1 MTLYDRTMIGIVSF
15 NTSSEEVYGNRTQ
28 RMDGQLTGQIMI
40 EQLTNEEVLKVLND
54 MQRILYDYIKSM
66 RYTELGDAVIIQGT
80 CDSIITQQKTPY
92 YEFVMPIQ
100 LIVQF

>member
-1 MTLYDRTMIGIVSF
+1 
-15 NTSSEEVYGNRTQ
+15 
-28 RMDGQLTGQIMI
+28 MI

-80 CDSIITQQKTPY
+80 CDSIITQ
-92 YEFVMPIQ
+92 
-100 LIVQF
+100 